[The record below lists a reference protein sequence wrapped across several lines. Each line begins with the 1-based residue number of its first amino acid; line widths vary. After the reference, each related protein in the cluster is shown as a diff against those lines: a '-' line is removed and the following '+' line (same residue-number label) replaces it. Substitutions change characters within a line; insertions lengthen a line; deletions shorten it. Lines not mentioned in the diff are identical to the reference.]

1 MGRSEVLPSLGTFG
15 SHTLCCQVSD
25 PEKYL
30 TSSSQLQAAARE
42 LVAPS
47 LVLPHIILTQ
57 VPFKEAPEDQTV
69 FQGRT
74 LVCLPLPSKA
84 IKLSFST
91 LPKTVSGI

>member
-1 MGRSEVLPSLGTFG
+1 MGRSAVLPSLGTFG

-47 LVLPHIILTQ
+47 LALPHIILTQ

-74 LVCLPLPSKA
+74 LVCLPLPGKA